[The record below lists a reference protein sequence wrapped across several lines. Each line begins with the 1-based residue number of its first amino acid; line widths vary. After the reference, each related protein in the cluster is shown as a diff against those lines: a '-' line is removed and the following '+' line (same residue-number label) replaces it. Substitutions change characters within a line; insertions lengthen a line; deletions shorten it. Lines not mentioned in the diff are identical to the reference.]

1 MSILDDRTSQNFLI
15 YANSVIKSRA
25 IPSVEDNLK
34 PIHRKIL
41 WTLYEDKVYD
51 NAKTKKCATEVG
63 RVLAYSPH
71 GDASVYGALVRLA
84 QWWKLRYP
92 LVYIQG
98 NAGNLLGDSAA
109 ASRYTECR
117 LSPLG
122 MLMLE
127 DINKDCVDF
136 KPNYDN
142 TTEEPVTLPSK
153 FPFLLCGNNSGIAVG
168 MGSDIVSHNF
178 TEVSQAISYYMDHK
192 DCTTADLMK
201 FIQGPDFP
209 TGGVILNGEDLPE
222 IYERGTGSVK
232 VAAHYDISKKGKETI
247 IVFHDIPYGVEID
260 DGIKKPLKKL
270 VLDEGYDVFKDIV
283 VEKAGPRN
291 YDITVTLNKDAKIDE
306 CLKILFSKTKLQ
318 STIKINNNFIVNG
331 EPRVLSL
338 KGMIAAW
345 VDYRSKCIK
354 RIAANDYAKIT
365 HKLTVVLG
373 LQKCMS
379 DIDRLVN
386 LIRNAD
392 NKAKAKSAI
401 MEAFAINDEQ
411 ADAVLDMKLSRLS
424 RLDITE
430 LNDNERELR
439 NELARIKDLMDNED
453 TRYKQ
458 IKEDLVSIKKI
469 LGKDERLT
477 EIAYTHINQNIAS
490 DKSLIKQ
497 EFKIYPNGLRDA
509 ATLGTDTVDADLLDV
524 VYAYNRDDIYGY
536 TTDGLISNISNGLN
550 IIGAAVLTPN
560 YTKLVAVTKNGNI
573 KVSNLSDY
581 KLSRKEEKVLKLKE
595 GDELVY
601 AAFCSD
607 NDSIMLFDGGNKVL
621 RLAISELPI
630 ASKLTVGVKSGFSAC
645 VAAALVSDG
654 DLLLLVTKDMK
665 GKYTPVK
672 DFTLDNRGN
681 KGQTVCDDTIFM
693 KRIDNTRENLYL
705 IPKQGK
711 PFTMAKS
718 KLSIKGRTA
727 VGALVSSRNIV
738 EII

>member
-1 MSILDDRTSQNFLI
+1 MSILDERTSQNFLI

-51 NAKTKKCATEVG
+51 DAKTKKCATEVG

-127 DINKDCVDF
+127 DINKNCVDF

-178 TEVSQAISYYMDHK
+178 TEVSQAIEYYMMHK

-201 FIQGPDFP
+201 YIQGPDFP
-209 TGGVILNGEDLPE
+209 TGGVILNGEDLPA

-232 VAAHYDISKKGKETI
+232 VAAHYDITKKGKETMI
-247 IVFHDIPYGVEID
+247 IFHDLPYGVEID

-270 VLDEGYDVFKDIV
+270 VLEDGYDVFKDIV

-291 YDITVTLNKDAKIDE
+291 YDISITLSKDAKVDE

-345 VDYRSKCIK
+345 VDYRSNCIK
-354 RIAANDYAKIT
+354 RIAQNDYAKT
-365 HKLTVVLG
+365 NHKLTVVIG

-379 DIDRLVN
+379 DIDKLVS
-386 LIRNAD
+386 LIRESTNRA
-392 NKAKAKSAI
+392 AAKSTI
-401 MEAFAINDEQ
+401 MKEFELNDEQ
-411 ADAVLDMKLSRLS
+411 AEAVLDMKLSRLS
-424 RLDITE
+424 KL
-430 LNDNERELR
+430 
-439 NELARIKDLMDNED
+439 
-453 TRYKQ
+453 
-458 IKEDLVSIKKI
+458 DLVDLDKDEQNLRDTIALLKSTIEDENLRYQQICADLKEIKKI
-469 LGKDERLT
+469 VGPDNRLT
-477 EIAYTHINQNIAS
+477 EINYTRPIETAN
-490 DKSLIKQ
+490 KPLIK
-497 EFKIYPNGLRDA
+497 EEYKIYTDGLHPISVA
-509 ATLGTDTVDADLLDV
+509 GIETIDTNLVDV
-524 VYAYNRDDIYGY
+524 VYAYSVADIYGY
-536 TTDGLISNISNGLN
+536 TADGTIAPIGFPQPY
-550 IIGAAVLTPN
+550 IGACVNGTDK
-560 YTKLVAVTKNGNI
+560 TKLVAVTKNGNI
-573 KVSNLSDY
+573 KVSLLSDY
-581 KLSRKEEKVLKLKE
+581 KLRKEEKILKLKE
-595 GDELVY
+595 DDELLY
-601 AAFCSD
+601 AGFCND
-607 NDSIMLFDGGNKVL
+607 NDNIVLFDGNNKL
-621 RLAISELPI
+621 LKLAIKDLPV
-630 ASKLTVGVKSGFSAC
+630 ASKATVGVKSGFAPC
-645 VAAALVSDG
+645 NAATLVNDS

-672 DFTLDNRGN
+672 DFSVDSRGN
-681 KGQTVCDDTIFM
+681 KGQTLADDTICIR
-693 KRIDNTRENLYL
+693 RIEPARENIYL

-711 PFTMAKS
+711 PFLLARN
-718 KLSIKGRTA
+718 KLSIKSRTA
-727 VGALVSSRNIV
+727 TGAALSTRNIIR
-738 EII
+738 II

>member
-1 MSILDDRTSQNFLI
+1 MSLLDERTSQNFLI

-51 NAKTKKCATEVG
+51 DAKTKKCATEVG

-98 NAGNLLGDSAA
+98 NAGNLLGDGAA
-109 ASRYTECR
+109 ASRYTECK

-168 MGSDIVSHNF
+168 MGSDVVSHNF
-178 TEVSQAISYYMDHK
+178 TEVSKAIEYYMSNK

-209 TGGVILNGEDLPE
+209 TGGVILNGEDLPT
-222 IYERGTGSVK
+222 IYERGTGSIK
-232 VAAHYDISKKGKETI
+232 VAAHYDISKKGKDTI
-247 IVFHDIPYGVEID
+247 ITFHDLPYGVEID

-291 YDITVTLNKDAKIDE
+291 YDITVTLDKNAKIDE

-345 VDYRSKCIK
+345 VDYRSNCIK
-354 RIAANDYAKIT
+354 RIAQNDYNKT
-365 HKLTVVLG
+365 SHKLTVVIG

-379 DIDRLVN
+379 NIDLLIS
-386 LIRNAD
+386 LIRESANRAA
-392 NKAKAKSAI
+392 AKTAI
-401 MEAFAINDEQ
+401 MKEFSLNDEQ
-411 ADAVLDMKLSRLS
+411 AEAVLDMKLSRLS
-424 RLDITE
+424 KLYLVDLNKDEQDLTDKVHLFKSITE
-430 LNDNERELR
+430 DENLR
-439 NELARIKDLMDNED
+439 YQQISADLAE
-453 TRYKQ
+453 
-458 IKEDLVSIKKI
+458 IKKI
-469 LGKDERLT
+469 IGPDNRLT
-477 EIAYTHINQNIAS
+477 EINYARPIETA
-490 DKSLIKQ
+490 DKPVVKE
-497 EFKIYPNGLRDA
+497 EFKIYPNGWRLNNVAGIEVIDS
-509 ATLGTDTVDADLLDV
+509 DLIDV
-524 VYAYNRDDIYGY
+524 VYAYSIGDIYGY
-536 TTDGLISNISNGLN
+536 TADGTISSIANNTEN
-550 IIGAAVLTPN
+550 FIGASVLNTGK
-560 YTKLVAVTKNGNI
+560 TKMVAVTKNGNI
-573 KVSNLSDY
+573 KVSLLSDY
-581 KLSRKEEKVLKLKE
+581 KLSRKGEKVLKLKDD
-595 GDELVY
+595 DELLY
-601 AAFCSD
+601 AGFCDD
-607 NDSIMLFDGGNKVL
+607 NDNIILFDGDNKL
-621 RLAISELPI
+621 LKLAIKDLPV
-630 ASKLTVGVKSGFSAC
+630 ASKLTVGVKSGFSPCSAAMI
-645 VAAALVSDG
+645 VAES
-654 DLLLLVTKDMK
+654 DLLLLVTKDLK

-672 DFTLDNRGN
+672 DFSIDSRGN
-681 KGQTVCDDTIFM
+681 KGQTIGEETICVR
-693 KRIDNTRENLYL
+693 RIESARENIYL

-711 PFTMAKS
+711 PFTLARN
-718 KLSIKGRTA
+718 KLSIKSRTA
-727 VGALVSSRNIV
+727 TGAALSTRNIIR
-738 EII
+738 II

>member
-1 MSILDDRTSQNFLI
+1 MSLLDERTSQNFLI

-51 NAKTKKCATEVG
+51 DAKTKKCATEVG

-98 NAGNLLGDSAA
+98 NAGNLLGDGAA
-109 ASRYTECR
+109 ASRYTECK

-122 MLMLE
+122 MMMLE

-178 TEVSQAISYYMDHK
+178 TEVSKAIEYYMLHK
-192 DCTTADLMK
+192 DCTTTDLMK

-209 TGGVILNGEDLPE
+209 TGGVILNGEDLPA
-222 IYERGTGSVK
+222 IYERGTGSIK
-232 VAAHYDISKKGKETI
+232 VAAHYDITKKGKETLI
-247 IVFHDIPYGVEID
+247 IFHDVPYGVEID

-291 YDITVTLNKDAKIDE
+291 YDITVTLDKNAKVDE

-331 EPRVLSL
+331 EPRVLNL
-338 KGMIAAW
+338 KSMITAW
-345 VDYRSKCIK
+345 VDYRSSCIK
-354 RIAANDYAKIT
+354 RIAQNDYNKT
-365 HKLTVVLG
+365 NHKLTVVLG

-379 DIDRLVN
+379 DIDKLVS
-386 LIRNAD
+386 LIRESSNRAA
-392 NKAKAKSAI
+392 AKGAI
-401 MEAFAINDEQ
+401 MKEFSLNDEQ
-411 ADAVLDMKLSRLS
+411 AEAVLDMKLSRLS
-424 RLDITE
+424 RLDLAE
-430 LNDNERELR
+430 LDKDERDLTDK
-439 NELARIKDLMDNED
+439 LALLKSTIEDENIRYSIIKSDLE
-453 TRYKQ
+453 
-458 IKEDLVSIKKI
+458 EIKKVI
-469 LGKDERLT
+469 GPDNRLT
-477 EIAYTHINQNIAS
+477 EIYYARPIETI
-490 DKSLIKQ
+490 DKPLVKQ
-497 EFKIYPNGLRDA
+497 EYKIYTNGLHISSNN
-509 ATLGTDTVDADLLDV
+509 GVDTIEDNLIDV
-524 VYAYNRDDIYGY
+524 VYAYSPNDIYGF
-536 TTDGLISNISNGLN
+536 TKEGMIASILDGNQEYL
-550 IIGAAVLTPN
+550 GACVNNPGK
-560 YTKLVAVTKNGNI
+560 TKLVAVTKNGNI
-573 KVSNLSDY
+573 KVSLLSDY
-581 KLSRKEEKVLKLKE
+581 KLNRKGEKILKLKDD
-595 GDELVY
+595 DELLY
-601 AAFCSD
+601 ASFCDD
-607 NDSIMLFDGGNKVL
+607 NDNIILFDGNNKL
-621 RLAISELPI
+621 LKLAIKELPV
-630 ASKLTVGVKSGFSAC
+630 ASKLTVGVKSGFVPCSAAMI
-645 VAAALVSDG
+645 VADS
-654 DLLLLVTKDMK
+654 DLLLLVTKDLK

-672 DFTLDNRGN
+672 DFSLDSRGN
-681 KGQTVCDDTIFM
+681 KGQTIGDDTICVR
-693 KRIDNTRENLYL
+693 RIESARENIYL

-711 PFTMAKS
+711 PFTLARN
-718 KLSIKGRTA
+718 KLSIKSRTA
-727 VGALVSSRNIV
+727 TGAALSTRNIV
-738 EII
+738 RII

>member
-1 MSILDDRTSQNFLI
+1 MSLLDERTSQNFLI

-51 NAKTKKCATEVG
+51 DAKTKKCATEVG

-98 NAGNLLGDSAA
+98 NAGNLLGDGAA
-109 ASRYTECR
+109 ASRYTECK

-127 DINKDCVDF
+127 DINKNCVDF

-168 MGSDIVSHNF
+168 MGSDVVSHNF
-178 TEVSQAISYYMDHK
+178 TEVSKAIEYYMSNK

-209 TGGVILNGEDLPE
+209 TGGVILNGEDLPT
-222 IYERGTGSVK
+222 IYERGTGSIK
-232 VAAHYDISKKGKETI
+232 VAAHYDISKKGKDTI
-247 IVFHDIPYGVEID
+247 ITFHDLPYGVEID

-291 YDITVTLNKDAKIDE
+291 YDITVTLDKNAKIDE

-345 VDYRSKCIK
+345 VDYRSNCIK
-354 RIAANDYAKIT
+354 RIAQNDYNKT
-365 HKLTVVLG
+365 SHKLTVVIG

-379 DIDRLVN
+379 NIDLLIS
-386 LIRNAD
+386 LIRESANRAA
-392 NKAKAKSAI
+392 AKTAI
-401 MEAFAINDEQ
+401 MKEFSLNDEQ
-411 ADAVLDMKLSRLS
+411 AEAVLDMKLSRLS
-424 RLDITE
+424 KLDLVDLNKDEQDLTDKVHLFKSITE
-430 LNDNERELR
+430 DENLR
-439 NELARIKDLMDNED
+439 YQQISADLAE
-453 TRYKQ
+453 
-458 IKEDLVSIKKI
+458 IKKI
-469 LGKDERLT
+469 IGPDNRLT
-477 EIAYTHINQNIAS
+477 EINYARPIETA
-490 DKSLIKQ
+490 DKPVVKE
-497 EFKIYPNGLRDA
+497 EFKIYPNGWRLNNVAGIEVIDS
-509 ATLGTDTVDADLLDV
+509 DLIDV
-524 VYAYNRDDIYGY
+524 VYAYSIGDIYGY
-536 TTDGLISNISNGLN
+536 TADGTISSIANNTEN
-550 IIGAAVLTPN
+550 FIGASVLNTGK
-560 YTKLVAVTKNGNI
+560 TKMVAVTKNGNI
-573 KVSNLSDY
+573 KVSLLSDY
-581 KLSRKEEKVLKLKE
+581 KLSRKGEKVLKLKDD
-595 GDELVY
+595 DELLY
-601 AAFCSD
+601 AGFCDD
-607 NDSIMLFDGGNKVL
+607 NDNIILFDGDNKL
-621 RLAISELPI
+621 LKLAIKDLPV
-630 ASKLTVGVKSGFSAC
+630 ASKLTVGVKSGFSSCSAAMI
-645 VAAALVSDG
+645 VAES
-654 DLLLLVTKDMK
+654 DLLLLVTKDLK

-672 DFTLDNRGN
+672 DFSIDSRGN
-681 KGQTVCDDTIFM
+681 KGQTIGEETICVR
-693 KRIDNTRENLYL
+693 RIESARENIYL

-711 PFTMAKS
+711 PFTLARN
-718 KLSIKGRTA
+718 KLSIKSRTA
-727 VGALVSSRNIV
+727 TGAALSTRNIIR
-738 EII
+738 II

>member
-1 MSILDDRTSQNFLI
+1 MSLLDERTSQNFLI

-51 NAKTKKCATEVG
+51 DAKTKKCATEVG

-98 NAGNLLGDSAA
+98 NAGNLLGDGAA
-109 ASRYTECR
+109 ASRYTECK

-122 MLMLE
+122 MMMLE

-168 MGSDIVSHNF
+168 MGSDVVSHNF
-178 TEVSQAISYYMDHK
+178 TEVSKAIEYYMSNK
-192 DCTTADLMK
+192 DCTVADLMK
-201 FIQGPDFP
+201 YIQGPDFP
-209 TGGVILNGEDLPE
+209 TGGVILNGEDLPT

-232 VAAHYDISKKGKETI
+232 VAAHYDITKKGKETLI
-247 IVFHDIPYGVEID
+247 IFHDVPYGVEID

-291 YDITVTLNKDAKIDE
+291 YDITVTLDKNAKVDE

-331 EPRVLSL
+331 EPRVLNL

-345 VDYRSKCIK
+345 VDYRSGCIK
-354 RIAANDYAKIT
+354 RIAQNDYNKT
-365 HKLTVVLG
+365 SHKLTVVIG

-379 DIDRLVN
+379 DIDKLVS
-386 LIRNAD
+386 LIREASNRAA
-392 NKAKAKSAI
+392 AKTAI
-401 MEAFAINDEQ
+401 MKEFSLNDEQ
-411 ADAVLDMKLSRLS
+411 AEAVLDMKLSRLS
-424 RLDITE
+424 RLDLAE
-430 LNDNERELR
+430 LDKDERDLTDK
-439 NELARIKDLMDNED
+439 LALLKSTIEDETMRYEIIKSDLE
-453 TRYKQ
+453 
-458 IKEDLVSIKKI
+458 EIKKVI
-469 LGKDERLT
+469 GPDSRLT
-477 EIAYTHINQNIAS
+477 EINYARPIETM
-490 DKSLIKQ
+490 DKPLVKQ
-497 EFKIYPNGLRDA
+497 EYKIYTNGLHVSSNN
-509 ATLGTDTVDADLLDV
+509 GVDTIEDNLIDI
-524 VYAYNRDDIYGY
+524 VYAYSPNDIYGF
-536 TTDGLISNISNGLN
+536 TKEGTIANILDANQEY
-550 IIGAAVLTPN
+550 IGACVNNPGK
-560 YTKLVAVTKNGNI
+560 TKMVAVTKNGNI
-573 KVSNLSDY
+573 KVSLLSDY
-581 KLSRKEEKVLKLKE
+581 KLSRKGEKVLKLKE
-595 GDELVY
+595 DDELLY
-601 AAFCSD
+601 AGFCDD
-607 NDSIMLFDGGNKVL
+607 NDSVILFDGSNKL
-621 RLAISELPI
+621 LKLAIKDLPV
-630 ASKLTVGVKSGFSAC
+630 ASKLTVGVKSGFAPCSAAMI
-645 VAAALVSDG
+645 VAEA
-654 DLLLLVTKDMK
+654 DLLLLVTKDLK

-672 DFTLDNRGN
+672 DFSLDSRGN
-681 KGQTVCDDTIFM
+681 KGQTIGDDTICVR
-693 KRIDNTRENLYL
+693 RIESARENIYL

-711 PFTMAKS
+711 PFILARN
-718 KLSIKGRTA
+718 KLSIKSRTA
-727 VGALVSSRNIV
+727 TGAALSTRNIV
-738 EII
+738 RII

>member
-1 MSILDDRTSQNFLI
+1 MSLLDERTSQNFLI

-34 PIHRKIL
+34 PIHRRIL

-51 NAKTKKCATEVG
+51 DAKTKKCATEAG

-71 GDASVYGALVRLA
+71 GEASVYSALVRLA

-109 ASRYTECR
+109 ASRYTECK

-122 MLMLE
+122 MMMLE

-178 TEVSQAISYYMDHK
+178 TEVSKAIEYYMLHK

-209 TGGVILNGEDLPE
+209 TGGIILNGEDLPA

-232 VAAHYDISKKGKETI
+232 VAAHYDITKKGKETLI
-247 IVFHDIPYGVEID
+247 IFHDVPYGVEID

-291 YDITVTLNKDAKIDE
+291 YDITVTLDKNAKVDE

-345 VDYRSKCIK
+345 VDYRSNCIK
-354 RIAANDYAKIT
+354 RIAQNDYNKT
-365 HKLTVVLG
+365 NHKLTVVLG

-379 DIDRLVN
+379 DIDKLVS
-386 LIRNAD
+386 LIRESSNRA
-392 NKAKAKSAI
+392 AAKSAI
-401 MEAFAINDEQ
+401 MKEFSLNDEQ
-411 ADAVLDMKLSRLS
+411 AEAVLDMKLSRLS
-424 RLDITE
+424 RLDLAE
-430 LNDNERELR
+430 LDKDERDLTDK
-439 NELARIKDLMDNED
+439 LALLKSTIEDENMRYGIIKSDLE
-453 TRYKQ
+453 
-458 IKEDLVSIKKI
+458 EIKKVI
-469 LGKDERLT
+469 GPDNRLT
-477 EIAYTHINQNIAS
+477 EIYYARPIETI
-490 DKSLIKQ
+490 DKPVIKE
-497 EFKIYPNGLRDA
+497 EFKIYPNGWRLNNVAGVEVIDS
-509 ATLGTDTVDADLLDV
+509 DLIDV
-524 VYAYNRDDIYGY
+524 VYAYGIGDIYGY
-536 TTDGLISNISNGLN
+536 TADGTISPLGHDIDNF
-550 IIGAAVLTPN
+550 IGASVLNTGK
-560 YTKLVAVTKNGNI
+560 TKMVAVTKNGNI
-573 KVSNLSDY
+573 KVSLLSDY
-581 KLSRKEEKVLKLKE
+581 KLSRKGEKVLKLKE
-595 GDELVY
+595 DDELLY
-601 AAFCSD
+601 AGFCDD
-607 NDSIMLFDGGNKVL
+607 NDNIILFDGNNKIL
-621 RLAISELPI
+621 KLAIKDLPV
-630 ASKLTVGVKSGFSAC
+630 ASKLTVGVKSGFAPCSAAM
-645 VAAALVSDG
+645 VVTDS
-654 DLLLLVTKDMK
+654 DLLLLVTKDLK

-672 DFTLDNRGN
+672 DFSLDSRGN
-681 KGQTVCDDTIFM
+681 KGQTIGDDTICVR
-693 KRIDNTRENLYL
+693 RIESARENIYL

-711 PFTMAKS
+711 PFTLARN
-718 KLSIKGRTA
+718 KLSIKSRTA
-727 VGALVSSRNIV
+727 TGAALSTRNIV
-738 EII
+738 RII

>member
-1 MSILDDRTSQNFLI
+1 MSLLDERTSQNFLI

-51 NAKTKKCATEVG
+51 DAKTKKCATEVG

-98 NAGNLLGDSAA
+98 NAGNLLGDGAA
-109 ASRYTECR
+109 ASRYTECK

-168 MGSDIVSHNF
+168 MGSDVVSHNF
-178 TEVSQAISYYMDHK
+178 TEVSKAIEYYMSNK

-209 TGGVILNGEDLPE
+209 TGGVILNGEDLPT
-222 IYERGTGSVK
+222 IYERGTGSIK
-232 VAAHYDISKKGKETI
+232 VAAHYDISKKGKDTI
-247 IVFHDIPYGVEID
+247 ITFHDLPYGVEID

-291 YDITVTLNKDAKIDE
+291 YDITVTLDKNAKIDE

-345 VDYRSKCIK
+345 VDYRSNCIK
-354 RIAANDYAKIT
+354 RIAQNDYNKT
-365 HKLTVVLG
+365 SHKLTVVIG

-379 DIDRLVN
+379 NIDLLIS
-386 LIRNAD
+386 LIRESANRAA
-392 NKAKAKSAI
+392 AKTAI
-401 MEAFAINDEQ
+401 MKEFSLNDEQ
-411 ADAVLDMKLSRLS
+411 AEAVLDMKLSRLS
-424 RLDITE
+424 KLDLVDLNKDEQDLTDKVHLFKSITE
-430 LNDNERELR
+430 DENLR
-439 NELARIKDLMDNED
+439 YQQISADLAE
-453 TRYKQ
+453 
-458 IKEDLVSIKKI
+458 IKKI
-469 LGKDERLT
+469 IGPDNRLT
-477 EIAYTHINQNIAS
+477 EINYARPIETA
-490 DKSLIKQ
+490 DKPVVKE
-497 EFKIYPNGLRDA
+497 EFKIYPNGWRLNNVAGIEVIDS
-509 ATLGTDTVDADLLDV
+509 DLIDV
-524 VYAYNRDDIYGY
+524 VYAYSIGDIYGY
-536 TTDGLISNISNGLN
+536 TADGTISSIANNTEN
-550 IIGAAVLTPN
+550 FIGASVLNTGK
-560 YTKLVAVTKNGNI
+560 TKMVAVTKNGNI
-573 KVSNLSDY
+573 KVSLLSDY
-581 KLSRKEEKVLKLKE
+581 KLSRKGEKVLKLKDD
-595 GDELVY
+595 DELLY
-601 AAFCSD
+601 AGFCDD
-607 NDSIMLFDGGNKVL
+607 NDNIILFDGDNKL
-621 RLAISELPI
+621 LKLAIKDLPV
-630 ASKLTVGVKSGFSAC
+630 ASKLTVGVKSGFSPCSAAMI
-645 VAAALVSDG
+645 VAES
-654 DLLLLVTKDMK
+654 DLLLLVTKDLK

-672 DFTLDNRGN
+672 DFSIDSRGN
-681 KGQTVCDDTIFM
+681 KGQTIGEETICVR
-693 KRIDNTRENLYL
+693 RIESARENIYL

-711 PFTMAKS
+711 PFTLARN
-718 KLSIKGRTA
+718 KLSIKSRTA
-727 VGALVSSRNIV
+727 TGAALSTRNIIR
-738 EII
+738 II

>member
-1 MSILDDRTSQNFLI
+1 MSLLDERTSQNFLI

-34 PIHRKIL
+34 PIHRRIL

-51 NAKTKKCATEVG
+51 DAKTKKCATEAG

-71 GDASVYGALVRLA
+71 GEASVYGALVRLA

-109 ASRYTECR
+109 ASRYTECK

-122 MLMLE
+122 MMMLE

-178 TEVSQAISYYMDHK
+178 TEVSKAIEYYMLHK

-209 TGGVILNGEDLPE
+209 TGGIILNGEDLPA

-232 VAAHYDISKKGKETI
+232 VAAHYDITKKGKETLI
-247 IVFHDIPYGVEID
+247 IFHDVPYGVEID

-291 YDITVTLNKDAKIDE
+291 YDITVTLDKNAKVDE

-345 VDYRSKCIK
+345 VDYRSNCIK
-354 RIAANDYAKIT
+354 RIAQNDYNKT
-365 HKLTVVLG
+365 NHKLTVVLG

-379 DIDRLVN
+379 DIDKLVS
-386 LIRNAD
+386 LIRESSNRA
-392 NKAKAKSAI
+392 AAKSAI
-401 MEAFAINDEQ
+401 MKEFSLNDEQ
-411 ADAVLDMKLSRLS
+411 AEAVLDMKLSRLS
-424 RLDITE
+424 RLDLAE
-430 LNDNERELR
+430 LDKDERDLTDK
-439 NELARIKDLMDNED
+439 LALLKSTIEDENMRYGIIKSDLE
-453 TRYKQ
+453 
-458 IKEDLVSIKKI
+458 EIKKVI
-469 LGKDERLT
+469 GPDNRLT
-477 EIAYTHINQNIAS
+477 EIYYARPIETI
-490 DKSLIKQ
+490 DKPVIKE
-497 EFKIYPNGLRDA
+497 EFKIYPNGWRLNNVAGVEVIDS
-509 ATLGTDTVDADLLDV
+509 DLIDV
-524 VYAYNRDDIYGY
+524 VYAYSIGDIYGY
-536 TTDGLISNISNGLN
+536 TADGTISPLGHDIDNF
-550 IIGAAVLTPN
+550 IGASVLNTGK
-560 YTKLVAVTKNGNI
+560 TKMVAVTKNGNI
-573 KVSNLSDY
+573 KVSLLSDY
-581 KLSRKEEKVLKLKE
+581 KLSRKGEKVLKLKE
-595 GDELVY
+595 DDELLY
-601 AAFCSD
+601 AGFCDD
-607 NDSIMLFDGGNKVL
+607 NDNIILFDGNNKIL
-621 RLAISELPI
+621 KLAIKDLPV
-630 ASKLTVGVKSGFSAC
+630 ASKLTVGVKSGFAPCSAAM
-645 VAAALVSDG
+645 VVTDS
-654 DLLLLVTKDMK
+654 DLLLLVTKDLK

-672 DFTLDNRGN
+672 DFSLDSRGN
-681 KGQTVCDDTIFM
+681 KGQTIGDDTICVR
-693 KRIDNTRENLYL
+693 RIESARENIYL

-711 PFTMAKS
+711 PFTLARN
-718 KLSIKGRTA
+718 KLSIKSRTA
-727 VGALVSSRNIV
+727 TGAALSTRNIV
-738 EII
+738 RII

>member
-1 MSILDDRTSQNFLI
+1 MSLLDERTSQNFLI

-92 LVYIQG
+92 LVHIQG

-109 ASRYTECR
+109 ASRYTECK

-178 TEVSQAISYYMDHK
+178 TEVSKAIEYYMLHK
-192 DCTTADLMK
+192 DCTTADLMQ

-209 TGGVILNGEDLPE
+209 TGGVILNGEDLPT

-232 VAAHYDISKKGKETI
+232 VAAHYDITKKGKETVI
-247 IVFHDIPYGVEID
+247 TFHDLPYGVEID

-291 YDITVTLNKDAKIDE
+291 YDISVTLGKDAKIDE

-345 VDYRSKCIK
+345 VDYRSNCIK
-354 RIAANDYAKIT
+354 RIAFNDYQKAN
-365 HKLTVVLG
+365 HKLTVVIG
-373 LQKCMS
+373 LKKCMS
-379 DIDRLVN
+379 NIDKLIE
-386 LIRNAD
+386 LIRGANDRAA
-392 NKAKAKSAI
+392 AKTAI
-401 MEAFAINDEQ
+401 MKEFELNSEQ

-424 RLDITE
+424 KL
-430 LNDNERELR
+430 
-439 NELARIKDLMDNED
+439 
-453 TRYKQ
+453 
-458 IKEDLVSIKKI
+458 DLVDLDKDEQNLRDQVSLYKSMMEDENLRYQQICADLKEIKKI
-469 LGKDERLT
+469 IGSDERLT
-477 EIAYTHINQNIAS
+477 EINYTKPITTAAQPS
-490 DKSLIKQ
+490 VKE
-497 EFKIYPNGLRDA
+497 EFKIYPNGWRLNNVAGIEVIDN
-509 ATLGTDTVDADLLDV
+509 DLVDV
-524 VYAYNRDDIYGY
+524 VYAYGIGDIFGY
-536 TTDGLISNISNGLN
+536 TADGLIVPISFSTYNF
-550 IIGAAVLTPN
+550 IGACSGLAN
-560 YTKLVAVTKNGNI
+560 KSKLVAVTKNGNI
-573 KVSNLSDY
+573 KVSLLSEY
-581 KLSRKEEKVLKLKE
+581 KLKKEEKILKLKE
-595 GDELVY
+595 DDSLLY
-601 AAFCSD
+601 AGFCDD
-607 NDSIMLFDGGNKVL
+607 NDSIMIFDGNNKVL
-621 RLAISELPI
+621 KLAIKDLPV
-630 ASKLTVGVKSGFSAC
+630 ASKLTVGVKTGFTSCSAAT
-645 VAAALVSDG
+645 VVNDS
-654 DLLLLVTKDMK
+654 DLLLLVTKDLK
-665 GKYTPVK
+665 GKYTPAK
-672 DFTLDNRGN
+672 DFSLDSRGN
-681 KGQTVCDDTIFM
+681 KGQTLCDDTICM
-693 KRIDNTRENLYL
+693 RRIEAARENIYL

-711 PFTMAKS
+711 PFMLARN
-718 KLSIKGRTA
+718 KLSIKSRTA
-727 VGALVSSRNIV
+727 TGASISTRNISR
-738 EII
+738 II

>member
-1 MSILDDRTSQNFLI
+1 MSLLDERTSQNFLI

-51 NAKTKKCATEVG
+51 DAKTKKCATEVG

-98 NAGNLLGDSAA
+98 NAGNLLGDGAA
-109 ASRYTECR
+109 ASRYTECK

-127 DINKDCVDF
+127 DINKNCVDF

-168 MGSDIVSHNF
+168 MGSDVVSHNF
-178 TEVSQAISYYMDHK
+178 TEVSQAIDYYMQHK

-209 TGGVILNGEDLPE
+209 TGGVILNGEDLPA

-232 VAAHYDISKKGKETI
+232 VAAHYDISKKGKDTI
-247 IVFHDIPYGVEID
+247 ITFHDLPYGVEID

-283 VEKAGPRN
+283 VEKAGQRN
-291 YDITVTLNKDAKIDE
+291 YDITVTLDKNAKVDE

-345 VDYRSKCIK
+345 VDYRSNCIK
-354 RIAANDYAKIT
+354 RIAFNDYQKT
-365 HKLTVVLG
+365 SHKLTVVIG
-373 LQKCMS
+373 LKKCMS
-379 DIDRLVN
+379 NIDKLIE
-386 LIRNAD
+386 LIRGANDRAA
-392 NKAKAKSAI
+392 AKTAI
-401 MEAFAINDEQ
+401 MKEFELNSEQ

-424 RLDITE
+424 KLDLVDLDKDERDLTDKVHLFKSITE
-430 LNDNERELR
+430 DESLR
-439 NELARIKDLMDNED
+439 YQQISADLAE
-453 TRYKQ
+453 
-458 IKEDLVSIKKI
+458 IKKI
-469 LGKDERLT
+469 LGPDSRLT
-477 EIAYTHINQNIAS
+477 EITYTRPVETV
-490 DKSLIKQ
+490 DKPVVKQ
-497 EFKIYPNGLRDA
+497 EYKVYSNGLHVSSA
-509 ATLGTDTVDADLLDV
+509 NGLDTIEDNLIDI
-524 VYAYNRDDIYGY
+524 VYAYHPTGICGFTKDGTIAPI
-536 TTDGLISNISNGLN
+536 TDNTQTFICADANNTGKN
-550 IIGAAVLTPN
+550 
-560 YTKLVAVTKNGNI
+560 KLVAVTKNGNI
-573 KVSNLSDY
+573 KVSEITEY
-581 KLSRKEEKVLKLKE
+581 KFNRKGEKVLKLKDD
-595 GDELVY
+595 DELLY
-601 AAFCSD
+601 AGFCND
-607 NDSIMLFDGGNKVL
+607 NDSVILFDGNNKIL
-621 RLAISELPI
+621 KLAVKELPV
-630 ASKLTVGVKSGFSAC
+630 ASKLTVGVKSGFAPCSAAM
-645 VAAALVSDG
+645 VVSET
-654 DLLLLVTKDMK
+654 DLLLLVTKDLK

-672 DFTLDNRGN
+672 DFSIDSRGN
-681 KGQTVCDDTIFM
+681 KGQTIGDDTICVR
-693 KRIDNTRENLYL
+693 KIEAARENIYL

-711 PFTMAKS
+711 PFTLARN
-718 KLSIKGRTA
+718 KLSIKSRTA
-727 VGALVSSRNIV
+727 TGAALSTRNITR
-738 EII
+738 II